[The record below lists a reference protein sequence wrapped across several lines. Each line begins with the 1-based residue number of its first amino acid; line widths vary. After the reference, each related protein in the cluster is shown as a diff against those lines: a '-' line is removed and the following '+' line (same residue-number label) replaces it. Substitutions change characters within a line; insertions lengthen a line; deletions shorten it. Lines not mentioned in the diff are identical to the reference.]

1 MSIATTSLGGSG
13 PREIMVDAT
22 TIAGTAEEIAAVI
35 GNVDIGTIIYT
46 AGFGVI
52 KQKGLDGSR
61 AWRSS
66 RRSP

>member
-35 GNVDIGTIIYT
+35 GNVDVGTIIYT

-52 KQKGLDGSR
+52 KQKGLDGE
-61 AWRSS
+61 WTEVQ
-66 RRSP
+66 

>member
-1 MSIATTSLGGSG
+1 MSIAITSLGGSG

-35 GNVDIGTIIYT
+35 GNVDVGTIIYT

-52 KQKGLDGSR
+52 KQKGLDGE
-61 AWRSS
+61 WVEVQ
-66 RRSP
+66 

>member
-1 MSIATTSLGGSG
+1 MSIAITSLGGSG

-35 GNVDIGTIIYT
+35 GNVDVGTIIYT

-52 KQKGLDGSR
+52 KQKGLDGSW
-61 AWRSS
+61 AEVQ
-66 RRSP
+66 